1 MTRIAVSLSR
11 TSSMQHVPLAVLG
24 YTLRRAGVLD
34 PLLGLELPIKALDH
48 TPSDKLVEALVL
60 ILAGGR
66 ATYQADRL
74 LRPNPSLARAWGQA
88 QFAEQST
95 LARTLDGLT
104 ASGAD
109 QVRGAFEAIT
119 AARSQACQ
127 HDFRTG
133 PLWLDGDLTGL
144 PASKRAVGSQKGY
157 FWGKKTAR
165 GGRWRGSPVAS
176 TVRRSARGCT
186 SVRPKVCMRLSR
198 WCARPSNCC
207 P

>member
-1 MTRIAVSLSR
+1 MARIAVSLSR
-11 TSSMQHVPLAVLG
+11 TGSLPHVPLAVLG
-24 YTLRRAGVLD
+24 YALRRAGVLD
-34 PLLGLELPIKALDH
+34 PLLGVELPGKALAH
-48 TPSDKLVEALVL
+48 TPGEKLLEALVL

-104 ASGAD
+104 ADSVH

-119 AARSQACQ
+119 AVRSQMGQ

-133 PLWLDGDLTGL
+133 SLWLDGDLTGL

-157 FWGKKTAR
+157 FWGKKTAP
-165 GGRWRGSPVAS
+165 GGRWRVSPVAS
-176 TVRRSARGCT
+176 TGKRSARGCT
-186 SVRPKVCMRLSR
+186 SARPKVCMPLSR
-198 WCARPSNCC
+198 WCARPKACC
-207 P
+207 H